1 MMNELIKLSDR
12 LDRKGLN
19 KESDLLDAVIK
30 KLSSAELVSAE
41 EAMQHE
47 THTKS
52 LEQPGAAAAEA
63 EEEYERS
70 LKTERVIHTL
80 VQGSGVFLDGDDDKL
95 QMKLQTILKDPSH
108 YATVSAIFEELYPE
122 IPETAE

>member
-1 MMNELIKLSDR
+1 MNELIKLSDR

-70 LKTERVIHTL
+70 LKTEKVIDTL
-80 VQGSGVFLDGDDDKL
+80 VQGSGFIYGDDEDLTNKL
-95 QMKLQTILKDPSH
+95 QALLEDPGH
-108 YATVSAIFEELYPE
+108 YATVRAVFELLYPPV
-122 IPETAE
+122 PETAV